1 MLRSM
6 TEVERQASGL
16 NVLAEVRANLQAGL
30 DPLERPT
37 NARAARANDG
47 DAATVRLSAGRS
59 RTPGAA
65 SSLCF
70 VWAVEDLP
78 PGAHSAQRPTRSIR
92 RPDGRDAVRG
102 GVTFVRTE
110 LFSERRASAG
120 LPPTWYRRVET
131 EPSREQQGQALEF
144 PLSRYA
150 RRRYGRHFRCL
161 PLGRSESSRLLI
173 GSRMTR
179 AYLG

>member
-65 SSLCF
+65 SSLCCSCGLLTGPAAGCSF
-70 VWAVEDLP
+70 SAKAHEVHQKTRWA
-78 PGAHSAQRPTRSIR
+78 
-92 RPDGRDAVRG
+92 
-102 GVTFVRTE
+102 
-110 LFSERRASAG
+110 
-120 LPPTWYRRVET
+120 
-131 EPSREQQGQALEF
+131 
-144 PLSRYA
+144 
-150 RRRYGRHFRCL
+150 
-161 PLGRSESSRLLI
+161 
-173 GSRMTR
+173 
-179 AYLG
+179 